1 MRKKYP
7 FILPIRPFT
16 EKHPPRDGAGTGRQ
30 VGWMH
35 ERGPVNAW
43 VRCNDARVTLRSVC
57 QAHGRMSEAV
67 RQSMKHESRIVTSCC
82 RKYLLLLSTRSIA
95 EPHTP

>member
-16 EKHPPRDGAGTGRQ
+16 EKHLPRNGDGTGRQ

-35 ERGPVNAW
+35 ERVPAKAW

-57 QAHGRMSEAV
+57 QAHGRMPEAV
-67 RQSMKHESRIVTSCC
+67 QQSMKHESRIVT
-82 RKYLLLLSTRSIA
+82 
-95 EPHTP
+95 